1 MNAYKTEEEV
11 IEDALR
17 HLMRSR
23 PDLRIQVA
31 VHYYQTLGISLARAA
46 QIAGVS
52 WAQMKELLHQKGVS
66 IGLGP
71 ENVEEVTQDVDALES
86 FLDKKI

>member
-1 MNAYKTEEEV
+1 
-11 IEDALR
+11 
-17 HLMRSR
+17 
-23 PDLRIQVA
+23 
-31 VHYYQTLGISLARAA
+31 
-46 QIAGVS
+46 
-52 WAQMKELLHQKGVS
+52 MKELLHQKGVS